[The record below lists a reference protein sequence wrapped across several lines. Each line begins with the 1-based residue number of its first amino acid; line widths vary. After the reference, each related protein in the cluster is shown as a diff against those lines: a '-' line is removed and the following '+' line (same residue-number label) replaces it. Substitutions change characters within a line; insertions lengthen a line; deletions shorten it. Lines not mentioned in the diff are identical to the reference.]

1 MFVSYLCTFLLC
13 PVCTNICMCGM
24 RESCGRDII
33 SLSLWWP
40 QSSDPFLPH
49 STYMLYVHTLQHVD
63 IRKYIHMYV
72 CTYIHLYLYFNVCS
86 YLCVNVRS
94 YLCVNVRSY
103 LCVTVC
109 ITEARDGHTMCAY
122 RTNVHIMVAHT
133 LVPLML
139 SFTGIQA
146 NYVIIMY
153 CTLVCTYV
161 PTYVYTY
168 VHMNI
173 LMSLE
178 KYLCSYMYIMYL
190 CTCGCK

>member
-1 MFVSYLCTFLLC
+1 
-13 PVCTNICMCGM
+13 
-24 RESCGRDII
+24 
-33 SLSLWWP
+33 
-40 QSSDPFLPH
+40 
-49 STYMLYVHTLQHVD
+49 MLYVHTLQHVD

-72 CTYIHLYLYFNVCS
+72 CTYIHLYLYFNACS

-139 SFTGIQA
+139 SFTGIQV

-153 CTLVCTYV
+153 CTLVCTYI
-161 PTYVYTY
+161 PTYVHTY
-168 VHMNI
+168 I
-173 LMSLE
+173 
-178 KYLCSYMYIMYL
+178 
-190 CTCGCK
+190 